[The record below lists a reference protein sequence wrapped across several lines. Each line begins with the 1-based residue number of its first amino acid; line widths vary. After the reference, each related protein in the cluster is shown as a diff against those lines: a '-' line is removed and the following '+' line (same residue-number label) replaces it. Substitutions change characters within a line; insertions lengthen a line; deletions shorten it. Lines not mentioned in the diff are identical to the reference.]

1 MLEKAGAGAE
11 KKRDHVNL
19 DFVDESRAQVL
30 LHRRGS
36 APKRDI
42 FASGGLESA
51 VQRNFDALGD
61 EVENRPALHLQRRA
75 RLIDEIEIH
84 VVPLFLGSGARLF
97 EHLDGGPNGYEAAG
111 LESSGA
117 AAHYRFV
124 RSPAT

>member
-19 DFVDESRAQVL
+19 DFVDESRAPLQMK
-30 LHRRGS
+30 GGT
-36 APKRDI
+36 I
-42 FASGGLESA
+42 FHFVTEGIEVALDRAFEAAGGKDVSLGGGA
-51 VQRNFDALGD
+51 ATVQQYL
-61 EVENRPALHLQRRA
+61 RA

-117 AAHYRFV
+117 AAHYR
-124 RSPAT
+124 